1 LWLIIYWKNKIL
13 FKKEVHN
20 VSIEVKAPM
29 VGKVL
34 HLRCEVGQSLNE
46 DDEMFILEAMKMEI
60 PIGSPGA
67 GKVKEIKVAAGQ
79 AVETDQLLAIL
90 E

>member
-1 LWLIIYWKNKIL
+1 M
-13 FKKEVHN
+13 
-20 VSIEVKAPM
+20 SIEVKAPM

-60 PIGSPGA
+60 PIGSPAA

-79 AVETDQLLAIL
+79 AVETDQLMAIL

>member
-1 LWLIIYWKNKIL
+1 M
-13 FKKEVHN
+13 
-20 VSIEVKAPM
+20 SIEVKAPM

-79 AVETDQLLAIL
+79 AVETDQLMAIL